1 MLETCCIAL
10 HDRTAPLCRMWLRSI
25 SFHICHPML
34 MRTMGSESVL
44 LRSAC
49 SPPSG
54 VKLSARRLHPPLQR
68 CDGSCRVVAEEK
80 HEEDCAQGPAPSA
93 LSDEQ

>member
-1 MLETCCIAL
+1 MCPRSIAKDQPCLLFVLVLREPCFDLVECLGEHSEARAPHAGNCCIAL

-44 LRSAC
+44 LRFAC

-54 VKLSARRLHPPLQR
+54 VK
-68 CDGSCRVVAEEK
+68 
-80 HEEDCAQGPAPSA
+80 
-93 LSDEQ
+93 